1 MVSMVVEAI
10 DCVAEVIGDNRDEIG
25 GRGGPFEMI
34 RRSWEAEIAC
44 SVVTEAI
51 EHVFE
56 VVRVNRTR
64 GRGRGGPE
72 FVFRSSLRSKIPN
85 SKV

>member
-1 MVSMVVEAI
+1 MGPFVGGGEVVGGHWRRFGGRRMVSMVVEAI
-10 DCVAEVIGDNRDEIG
+10 DCVAEVVGDNRDEIG

-56 VVRVNRTR
+56 VIRVNRT
-64 GRGRGGPE
+64 
-72 FVFRSSLRSKIPN
+72 
-85 SKV
+85 